1 MEIEWRKSSYS
12 GTVSDDICVELARF
26 PQGVGVQDSKN
37 PDLGHL
43 VLTRQQFVRLTSGLK
58 KRS

>member
-1 MEIEWRKSSYS
+1 MEIEWRKSSHS

-26 PQGVGVQDSKN
+26 PHGVGVRDSKN

-43 VLTRQQFVRLTSGLK
+43 ALTRRQFAQLASGLK
-58 KRS
+58 SCG